1 MMYQFQNK
9 KQSEERRKIIRNLV
23 GLGVFFILC
32 VIGFLSYTGRFF
44 NFVGRPLWKIE
55 NSIGQGFYNV
65 NYFFKTKASVSKENH
80 DLIDEVS
87 TLRAEMADYQ
97 ILKNDVTKLRELMG
111 NIPEKKNFVLG
122 DILTKPSHSPYDTI
136 LIDIGGLQGV
146 KEGNKVYVNAI
157 IPIGIVS
164 QVNDKTSLVTL
175 YSSPGQKTEGA
186 INGDNI
192 TVELVGRG
200 GGNFEMIVPLELQI
214 DNGTV
219 VYAPG
224 NSSEVLAVVD
234 KIISAQ
240 TDPFRKVLLSSPV
253 NIQNL
258 KWVEVEN

>member
-1 MMYQFQNK
+1 
-9 KQSEERRKIIRNLV
+9 
-23 GLGVFFILC
+23 
-32 VIGFLSYTGRFF
+32 
-44 NFVGRPLWKIE
+44 
-55 NSIGQGFYNV
+55 
-65 NYFFKTKASVSKENH
+65 
-80 DLIDEVS
+80 
-87 TLRAEMADYQ
+87 
-97 ILKNDVTKLRELMG
+97 MG